1 MREIISLNE
10 NWTLSFPKGDHAT
23 EQVNLPHTWNAVDG
37 NDGNGSYLRTTGVY
51 TRTFTAPK
59 QPREGGRTYVEVLAA
74 ALNSTVKV
82 NGQVATTHEGGF
94 SIFRADVTDLCH
106 EGENELTIEVSN
118 EDTPSMYPSSADFTF
133 YGGLYRG
140 VNLISVPNAHFDLD
154 YYGGPGMMVTP
165 VPTEDGGANF
175 TIKSFVTNPAD
186 DLTVMYSIEDCF
198 GREVASA
205 VRGSADTEV
214 TIYVPDAQLWSM
226 DEPNL
231 YTVIATLQRNNEE
244 VDEIAANVG
253 VRSFKVTPDE
263 GFSINGV
270 PTPLRGVS
278 RHQDRVFEG
287 NALTAE
293 EHYDDAMLIKELGA
307 NTIRLAH
314 YQHSQDF
321 YDACD
326 EIGFAVWAEI
336 PFISVFKKGE
346 GAHKHV
352 MEEMK
357 ELIIQN
363 YNHPSIMFWGI
374 SNEILIGGISQELV
388 DTHHD
393 LEKLCKELDPTR
405 LTTIAH
411 VSTTPVNGP
420 MHHITDLESYNHY
433 FGWYGG
439 KMEQNGPWLDQFHA
453 EHPDICIGISEYGCE
468 GIINWHSNTPQC
480 KDYTEEYQALYH
492 EHMAQVFEDRPW
504 VWASHVWN
512 MFDFG
517 CAARNEGG
525 VSGRNNKGLV
535 TMDRKT
541 KKDSYFVYQA
551 YWTQTPMVHIAGRRH
566 AQRVGETTEIKVY
579 SNQDTVVL
587 YVNGKE
593 VGQQTAHRVFKFNV
607 ALNEGFNTIVA
618 VAGDVKDSIT
628 LEKVAEEPGYYTL
641 PEFNERQ
648 EGVANW
654 FKQIGS
660 MDLTAPM
667 EFPEGYYSVKDTM
680 EDLAKNEEALALA
693 AKAVKLATNFDIK
706 PGVGMWDMMKKMT
719 PEAMSNMISGMPE
732 GFIESLNAQLIKV
745 KK

>member
-140 VNLISVPNAHFDLD
+140 VNLISVPDAHFDLD

-231 YTVIATLQRNNEE
+231 YTVVATLQRNNEE

-566 AQRVGETTEIKVY
+566 AQRAGETTEIKVY

-593 VGQQTAHRVFKFNV
+593 VGQQTAHRVFKFNA
-607 ALNEGFNTIVA
+607 ALNDGFNTIVA

-654 FKQIGS
+654 FKQVGS

-667 EFPEGYYSVKDTM
+667 DFPEGYYSVKDTM

>member
-59 QPREGGRTYVEVLAA
+59 QPRKGGRTYVEVLAA

-140 VNLISVPNAHFDLD
+140 VNLISVPDAHFDLD

-175 TIKSFVTNPAD
+175 TVKSFVTNPAD

-346 GAHKHV
+346 GAHHHV

-439 KMEQNGPWLDQFHA
+439 QMEQNGPWLDQFHA

-566 AQRVGETTEIKVY
+566 AQRAGETTEIKVY

-593 VGQQTAHRVFKFNV
+593 VGQQTAHRVFKFNA

>member
-82 NGQVATTHEGGF
+82 NSQVATTHEGGF

-140 VNLISVPNAHFDLD
+140 VNLISVPSAHFDLD

-231 YTVIATLQRNNEE
+231 YTVVATLQRNNEE

-566 AQRVGETTEIKVY
+566 AQRAGETTEIKVY

-593 VGQQTAHRVFKFNV
+593 VGQQTAHRVFKFNA

-654 FKQIGS
+654 FKQVGS